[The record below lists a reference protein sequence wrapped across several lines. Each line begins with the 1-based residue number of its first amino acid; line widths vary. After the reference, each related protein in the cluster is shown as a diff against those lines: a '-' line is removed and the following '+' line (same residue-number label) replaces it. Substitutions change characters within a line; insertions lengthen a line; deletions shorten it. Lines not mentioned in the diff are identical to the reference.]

1 MTLICCQMEMIL
13 FLIMQKKEHSLVNIF
28 CVPEKKMSSVSQSL
42 KVFENVLKCELEEQK
57 GSQIC
62 SSRHYHM

>member
-1 MTLICCQMEMIL
+1 MEMIL

-57 GSQIC
+57 GSLLI
-62 SSRHYHM
+62 

>member
-28 CVPEKKMSSVSQSL
+28 WVPEKKMPSVSQSL

-57 GSQIC
+57 GSLLI
-62 SSRHYHM
+62 